1 MKTIVNTFLLS
12 ASLLGLLEGAVV
24 FQTYERTRH
33 PLEPSLP
40 VAIDF
45 NDNGTIDLELQVLSN
60 PPASINLWAV
70 VPPTTGIVW
79 LTTQGSLFNG
89 HNLDQGFE
97 VDGLETKP
105 LYAYMQ
111 EFHQYGIAHYNNF
124 AKDGEGSFYESSG
137 YLGVRFE
144 GEEGTHYGYVH
155 LNGEGVLNFNV
166 ISYAYESEPNTPIL
180 TGAIPEPSTTF
191 ALFLSSL
198 MLWRR
203 RP

>member
-1 MKTIVNTFLLS
+1 MKPVCTFVLFISSHATPLS
-12 ASLLGLLEGAVV
+12 GAVM
-24 FQTYERTRH
+24 FQIYERTRH

-45 NDNGTIDLELQVLSN
+45 DDNGTIDLELQVLSN
-60 PPASINLWAV
+60 PPVSINLWAV
-70 VPPTTGIVW
+70 VPPTTGIIW
-79 LTTQGSLFNG
+79 LTTQESFFNG
-89 HNLDQGFE
+89 HNLEQGFE

-111 EFHQYGIAHYNNF
+111 GFHQYGIAHYNNF

-166 ISYAYESEPNTPIL
+166 ISYAYESVPNTPIL

-191 ALFLSSL
+191 VLLLSTL

>member
-24 FQTYERTRH
+24 FQTYERMGH
-33 PLEPSLP
+33 PLERSFP

-45 NDNGTIDLELQVLSN
+45 DGNGITDIELRGSAASTSIDL
-60 PPASINLWAV
+60 WAM

-79 LTTQGSLFNG
+79 LTTQGGLFNG

-97 VDGLETKP
+97 IDGLETKP

-111 EFHQYGIAHYNNF
+111 GSERYGIAHLNGF
-124 AKDGEGSFYESSG
+124 ANEGSGSFFETSG

-144 GEEGTHYGYVH
+144 GDEGTNYGYVH
-155 LNGEGVLNFNV
+155 LNGERVLNFNV